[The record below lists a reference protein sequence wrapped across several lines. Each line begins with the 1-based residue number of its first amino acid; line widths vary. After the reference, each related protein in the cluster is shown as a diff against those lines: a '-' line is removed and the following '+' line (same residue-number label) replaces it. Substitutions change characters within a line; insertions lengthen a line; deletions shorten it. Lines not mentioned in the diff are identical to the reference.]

1 MLSKVKHY
9 SDLKVSIF
17 HVWNNSRIE
26 KMHEIEISYVN
37 KMMLNQTFK
46 NKIGLSKNVN
56 IHKNIY
62 YENIEIKGMIQI
74 VTRPLFQ

>member
-1 MLSKVKHY
+1 
-9 SDLKVSIF
+9 
-17 HVWNNSRIE
+17 
-26 KMHEIEISYVN
+26 
-37 KMMLNQTFK
+37 MLNQTFK

-62 YENIEIKGMIQI
+62 YVNIEIKGMIQI